1 MGDKPT
7 IANENVACKNMLQGK
22 VVNGTLR
29 RVDPLRLVAA
39 CNLLL
44 EHATRPSQLG
54 EQTGERGGWSRSNRL
69 TTRRVRR
76 PRRAALLPDSRGRS

>member
-1 MGDKPT
+1 MVGDKPT
-7 IANENVACKNMLQGK
+7 IANENVACKNMLQGT
-22 VVNGTLR
+22 VVNGALC
-29 RVDPLRLVAA
+29 RVDPLRLVA

-54 EQTGERGGWSRSNRL
+54 EQTGERGGWSKSSRL

-76 PRRAALLPDSRGRS
+76 PRRAALLPNSRGRS